1 MNHITKYIFAILSL
15 IMLAGCSGSE
25 QGEERPKD
33 TLVPI
38 SLTLSVP
45 NDKSNTRVGD
55 PGKYTHVGDPGE
67 DTHDEVDWDQLTIII
82 AYTEKTTGKD
92 IYDGSANTMVYYDT
106 FSKDEFDRKTP
117 VSHSTSTLS
126 PADTNGYHDY
136 TIYLP
141 PGTCCVYGVTYS
153 KDKGLNLEEELSKIP
168 KDGKKYHNTDIY
180 KLQISNDYACDKIK
194 NTMDIA
200 KFISVA
206 TGYATE
212 VGVAT
217 NNRLIPVEFNS
228 NTTSSTKRYWRMVLG
243 RLATKLDI
251 QWDAKGAYENDDKG
265 IPKFKDVKVESFTY
279 HGEAEGTGTSG
290 AGTSGTG
297 STTSEAGYG
306 RLFPTLYAAS
316 TITPKTSVG
325 GQKTF
330 INRTEISKRNGRV
343 YHYTFPDGYTKPR
356 ITFDVKTTKK
366 DGEAETKT
374 EVTFDLKKKIESFNP
389 AQWYKINVTI
399 SGTKIGSASNITIKE
414 FKE

>member
-15 IMLAGCSGSE
+15 ITLAGCSGSE

-45 NDKSNTRVGD
+45 NVKSSTR
-55 PGKYTHVGDPGE
+55 VGDPGE
-67 DTHDEVDWDQLTIII
+67 DTNDKVDWDQLTIII
-82 AYTEKTTGKD
+82 AYTEKTKGKD

-106 FSKDEFDRKTP
+106 FSKTEFEKTTP
-117 VSHSTSTLS
+117 VSHYTSTLS
-126 PADTNGYHDY
+126 PADANGYHDY

-153 KDKGLNLEEELSKIP
+153 GGKGLDLIGELKKIQ
-168 KDGKKYHNTDIY
+168 KDGNDHNTDIY
-180 KLQISNDYACDKIK
+180 NLQISNDYAWSDTT
-194 NTMDIA
+194 NAMDVA

-212 VGVAT
+212 VNVTNNTLT

-251 QWDAKGAYENDDKG
+251 QWDAKGAYENEANG
-265 IPKFKDVKVESFTY
+265 IPKFKDVKVEGFTY

-290 AGTSGTG
+290 TG
-297 STTSEAGYG
+297 STTTGAGYG

-316 TITPKTSVG
+316 TITQKTSVG

-330 INRTEISKRNGRV
+330 INTSEISKRNGRV
-343 YHYTFPDGYTKPR
+343 YHYTFPDGITQPR
-356 ITFDVKTTKK
+356 ITFDVLTKK

-374 EVTFDLKKKIESFNP
+374 DKVTFDFKDRTESFNP

-399 SGTKIGSASNITIKE
+399 KGTQIGNASNIIIDK
-414 FKE
+414 F

>member
-55 PGKYTHVGDPGE
+55 PGA
-67 DTHDEVDWDQLTIII
+67 DTNDKVDWDRLTIII
-82 AYTEKTTGKD
+82 AYTEKTKGKD
-92 IYDGSANTMVYYDT
+92 IYDGSASTMVYYDT
-106 FSKDEFDRKTP
+106 FTKDEFDRKTP
-117 VSHSTSTLS
+117 VSHDTSTLS

-153 KDKGLNLEEELSKIP
+153 DGEGLDLEEELSKIP
-168 KDGKKYHNTDIY
+168 KDGKKGHNADIY
-180 KLQISNDYACDKIK
+180 KLQISNDYAWNI
-194 NTMDIA
+194 NEMDIA

-212 VGVAT
+212 VNVANNT
-217 NNRLIPVEFNS
+217 LTDNRLIPVEFNS

-251 QWDAKGAYENDDKG
+251 QWDAKGAYENDANG
-265 IPKFKDVKVESFTY
+265 IPKFNDVKVEGFTY

-290 AGTSGTG
+290 TGTSGTG
-297 STTSEAGYG
+297 STTTEVGYG

-325 GQKTF
+325 GQKAF
-330 INRTEISKRNGRV
+330 INTSEISKRNGRV
-343 YHYTFPDGYTKPR
+343 YHYTFPDGITQPR
-356 ITFDVKTTKK
+356 ITFDVSTKK
-366 DGEAETKT
+366 DKDAETKT
-374 EVTFDLKKKIESFNP
+374 DKVTFDFKYRTKSFNP

-399 SGTKIGSASNITIKE
+399 KGTQIGKESNITINE

>member
-1 MNHITKYIFAILSL
+1 MNHITKYIFTILSL
-15 IMLAGCSGSE
+15 IMLAGCSESE
-25 QGEERPKD
+25 KSEERPKD

-45 NDKSNTRVGD
+45 NDKSSTRVGD
-55 PGKYTHVGDPGE
+55 PGK

-92 IYDGSANTMVYYDT
+92 IYDGSASTMVYYDT
-106 FSKDEFDRKTP
+106 FSKTEFESTKP
-117 VSHSTSTLS
+117 VSHYTSTLS

-180 KLQISNDYACDKIK
+180 KLQISNDYAFDKTS

-212 VGVAT
+212 VDVTNNTLT

-251 QWDAKGAYENDDKG
+251 QWDAKGAYENDEKG

-279 HGEAEGTGTSG
+279 HGEAEGTGT
-290 AGTSGTG
+290 TG
-297 STTSEAGYG
+297 AGYG
-306 RLFPTLYAAS
+306 RLFPSLYDDY
-316 TITPKTSVG
+316 TKKEKIEGTSVG
-325 GQKTF
+325 GQKAF
-330 INRTEISKRNGRV
+330 INTSEISKRNGRV
-343 YHYTFPDGYTKPR
+343 YHYTFPDGVTKPR
-356 ITFDVKTTKK
+356 ITFDLKTTKK
-366 DGEAETKT
+366 EGEAETKT
-374 EVTFDLKKKIESFNP
+374 EVTFDLKNKIKSFNP

-399 SGTKIGSASNITIKE
+399 SGTKIGSASNITIND
-414 FKE
+414 FK

>member
-45 NDKSNTRVGD
+45 NDKSSTRVGD
-55 PGKYTHVGDPGE
+55 PGK
-67 DTHDEVDWDQLTIII
+67 DTNDKVDWDRLTIII

-106 FSKDEFDRKTP
+106 FRKKEDFESTEP
-117 VSHSTSTLS
+117 VSHYTSTLS
-126 PADTNGYHDY
+126 PGDTNGYHDY

-168 KDGKKYHNTDIY
+168 KDGKDHNADIY
-180 KLQISNDYACDKIK
+180 NLQISNEYACDKTK

-206 TGYATE
+206 TGYARE
-212 VGVAT
+212 VNVADNT
-217 NNRLIPVEFNS
+217 LTDTRLIPVEFNS

-251 QWDAKGAYENDDKG
+251 QWDAKGAYENQ
-265 IPKFKDVKVESFTY
+265 KFTNVKVEGFTY
-279 HGEAEGTGTSG
+279 HGEAEGTGTT
-290 AGTSGTG
+290 GT
-297 STTSEAGYG
+297 GYG
-306 RLFPTLYAAS
+306 RLFPTLYADY
-316 TITPKTSVG
+316 TKKEEIKGTSVG
-325 GQKTF
+325 GQKAF
-330 INRTEISKRNGRV
+330 INTTEISKRNGRV
-343 YHYTFPDGYTKPR
+343 YHYTFPDGTNPPR
-356 ITFDVKTTKK
+356 LTFKLDTEKEGTTGNKIYDVTFNMSNLK
-366 DGEAETKT
+366 DG
-374 EVTFDLKKKIESFNP
+374 FIP
-389 AQWYKINVTI
+389 ARWYKINVKI
-399 SGTKIGSASNITIKE
+399 SGSKLGEEPNITISK
-414 FKE
+414 FDI

>member
-45 NDKSNTRVGD
+45 NDKSSTR
-55 PGKYTHVGDPGE
+55 VGDPGE
-67 DTHDEVDWDQLTIII
+67 DTHDKVDWDRLTIII

-92 IYDGSANTMVYYDT
+92 IYDGSASTMVYYDT
-106 FSKDEFDRKTP
+106 FTKEDFDSITP
-117 VSHSTSTLS
+117 VSHYTSTLS

-153 KDKGLNLEEELSKIP
+153 NGEGLNLEEELSKIP
-168 KDGKKYHNTDIY
+168 KDGKKGHNADIY
-180 KLQISNDYACDKIK
+180 KLQISNDYAW
-194 NTMDIA
+194 NTNAMDVA

-212 VGVAT
+212 VDVAT
-217 NNRLIPVEFNS
+217 NTLTDNRLIPVEFNS

-251 QWDAKGAYENDDKG
+251 QWDAKGAYENQ
-265 IPKFKDVKVESFTY
+265 KFTNVKVEGFTY
-279 HGEAEGTGTSG
+279 HGEAEDTGTSG

-297 STTSEAGYG
+297 STTTGTGYG

-316 TITPKTSVG
+316 DINPKTSVG
-325 GQKTF
+325 GQKAF
-330 INRTEISKRNGRV
+330 INTSEISKRNGRV
-343 YHYTFPDGYTKPR
+343 YHYTFPDGVTKPR
-356 ITFDVKTTKK
+356 ITFDLKTTKK